1 MSLRDISCLSKLIDE
16 KLDLGLD
23 IDLTICLNFEKERKD
38 KNFIFSMGIDWIYE
52 FFNIESKIKNDLIS
66 KSLNILGKN
75 KFFNS
80 LFKEFADSGL
90 RI

>member
-23 IDLTICLNFEKERKD
+23 LDLTICLNFEKERRD

-52 FFNIESKIKNDLIS
+52 FFNIESKIKNDLVS

-80 LFKEFADSGL
+80 FFKEFADNGL